1 MNKYFDS
8 KKLFIYIIIVLCLII
23 QSNPLIIFPF
33 KTMNSIADSSYD
45 FMSLLYSNQLYT
57 NITIGYSKQKIIP
70 VVISQ
75 DQVAF
80 IINENSYNLKNS
92 SDFNEST
99 LPNPRSFVWEKID
112 KGILL
117 NDIIFINYTEMGNKG
132 KKEKNITAK
141 FIYVE
146 NETSSY
152 IGLNFPDL
160 YEHNVYSIFKNLKDN
175 KLIDN
180 YQWCPLINKINKNI
194 DFTNLDGELII
205 GGNCYDYL
213 SNLFDKK
220 YIKELEMISHGQYV
234 EYSLEFKKLYIEN
247 KDEDNKN
254 DLYYKKV
261 FFGINFLTIGS
272 VEYETQISNSF
283 FNDWIGKNI
292 CSIHPLDKY
301 PDFHYFYCNSK
312 FDLEKKFNINSF
324 PRLCM
329 DYINYTFCLDNND
342 LFIQDPKDKNILYFM
357 IIFKKWDPVD
367 DFPKYFHFGLQ
378 FLAKYQLSFDP
389 VTKIIYYFGKKEDI
403 KEKEENNSSK
413 L

>member
-1 MNKYFDS
+1 
-8 KKLFIYIIIVLCLII
+8 
-23 QSNPLIIFPF
+23 
-33 KTMNSIADSSYD
+33 
-45 FMSLLYSNQLYT
+45 
-57 NITIGYSKQKIIP
+57 
-70 VVISQ
+70 
-75 DQVAF
+75 
-80 IINENSYNLKNS
+80 
-92 SDFNEST
+92 
-99 LPNPRSFVWEKID
+99 
-112 KGILL
+112 
-117 NDIIFINYTEMGNKG
+117 
-132 KKEKNITAK
+132 
-141 FIYVE
+141 
-146 NETSSY
+146 
-152 IGLNFPDL
+152 
-160 YEHNVYSIFKNLKDN
+160 
-175 KLIDN
+175 
-180 YQWCPLINKINKNI
+180 
-194 DFTNLDGELII
+194 
-205 GGNCYDYL
+205 
-213 SNLFDKK
+213 
-220 YIKELEMISHGQYV
+220 MISHGQYV

-292 CSIHPLDKY
+292 CSIHPIDKY

-413 L
+413 LYIKISIIIVLAIILIILGMILQKNLTKTPRKIRANELDDQDFLYEQKE